1 MNKFAQED
9 RGVILLICLIV
20 MVALLLLGSAL
31 LVMTQSNYISAG
43 VERDEKR
50 ALYIAF
56 AGVERAI
63 YELNQDNDWSD
74 ETPTSNLYTDESLN
88 YEAGDVAYAG
98 SYTVKLKNRTQKDV
112 RIESEGTVNNN
123 KRKISVRVTR

>member
-1 MNKFAQED
+1 MNE
-9 RGVILLICLIV
+9 RGVILLICLVV
-20 MVALLLLGSAL
+20 MVALLLLGSSL
-31 LVMTQSNYISAG
+31 LILTQSNYISAG
-43 VERDEKR
+43 GERDEKR

-56 AGVERAI
+56 AGIERAI
-63 YELNQDNDWSD
+63 YELNQDSDWSD
-74 ETPTSNLYTDESLN
+74 VTPPSDLYTNESLN
-88 YEAGDVAYAG
+88 YEAGDVTYTG